1 MMTKR
6 VWDYDVCKQDRYLI
20 KESLWDYD
28 EKVYARVFCKNVKK
42 WTILT
47 TGNSVITFSKTCI
60 VYRYSICYFD
70 TY

>member
-42 WTILT
+42 MDNLDNRELSHYIQ
-47 TGNSVITFSKTCI
+47 
-60 VYRYSICYFD
+60 
-70 TY
+70 